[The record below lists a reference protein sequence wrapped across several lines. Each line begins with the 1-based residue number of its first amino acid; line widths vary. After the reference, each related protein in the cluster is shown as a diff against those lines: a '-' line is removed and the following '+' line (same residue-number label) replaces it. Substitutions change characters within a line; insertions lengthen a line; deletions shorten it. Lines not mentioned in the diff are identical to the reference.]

1 MVDNRLQLNRHITI
15 FKKIIFIQITLKLGN
30 QAHCLKL
37 GVGRGFS
44 KNAKQ

>member
-1 MVDNRLQLNRHITI
+1 MSYLFLSCTE
-15 FKKIIFIQITLKLGN
+15 KKIIFIQITLKLGN